1 MIAAG
6 VREILDESLDESQGP
21 AREAIWQAANR
32 GVAQILAAGKASTTP
47 TFRFREKQRLA
58 GYALAVALAPLLTVL
73 FAILRGDRG

>member
-1 MIAAG
+1 MVGGQPRVSHA
-6 VREILDESLDESQGP
+6 S
-21 AREAIWQAANR
+21 ARQDAIDR